1 MEWQIFLSSGLLS
14 LVILTTLATKWRIK
28 LRTGVAAGIVIGL
41 VTSLFVNRIAGY
53 VKYCPFQMLLVIE
66 FLFVILITVIVI
78 ITRFFRDPERVI
90 PQENYVI
97 ISPADGVIRYVQE
110 IKDGQIPTSIKGK
123 SKIPLEEMT
132 KTNILNDGG
141 YLIGIEM
148 SILDVHVNRAP
159 IEGKIIYQKP
169 TRGNFLSLKSLE
181 ALFSNERVTIVIDNG
196 TFKIGIIQI
205 ASRLVRRIV
214 SFLTEGEWVLL
225 GERIGMIKFG
235 SQVDLVI
242 PKLESIK
249 INVKIG
255 DHVKAGSTILCE
267 YGGVD
272 FFI

>member
-1 MEWQIFLSSGLLS
+1 MEWQIFLSSGLIS
-14 LVILTTLATKWRIK
+14 LIILTTLASKWQIK
-28 LRTGVAAGIVIGL
+28 LRTGFAAGTVIGL
-41 VTSLFVNRIAGY
+41 VTGLFVNKIAWY
-53 VKYCPFQMLLVIE
+53 VKDYPFQIVLVIE
-66 FLFVILITVIVI
+66 LLFVILITGIVIV
-78 ITRFFRDPERVI
+78 TRFFRDPERVV
-90 PQENYVI
+90 PQEDNVI
-97 ISPADGVIRYVQE
+97 ISPADGVVRYVQE
-110 IKDGQIPTSIKGK
+110 IKDGQIPTSIKGTN
-123 SKIPLEEMT
+123 KIPLKEMT
-132 KTNILNDGG
+132 KTDIINDGG

-169 TRGNFLSLKSLE
+169 TRGNFLSLKKLE

-196 TFKIGIIQI
+196 TFKIGIVQI

-214 SFLTEGEWVLL
+214 SFLSEGEWVLL
-225 GERIGMIKFG
+225 GERIGMIRFG

-242 PKLESIK
+242 PKLESIR

>member
-14 LVILTTLATKWRIK
+14 LVILATLAIKWGIK
-28 LRTGVAAGIVIGL
+28 LRTGVSAGMVIGL
-41 VTSLFVNRIAGY
+41 TTGLFVHKIAWY
-53 VKYCPFQMLLVIE
+53 VKDCPLLVLLTIE

-78 ITRFFRDPERVI
+78 VTRFFRDPERVI
-90 PQENYVI
+90 PQEDNVI
-97 ISPADGVIRYVQE
+97 ISPADGVIRYIQE
-110 IKDGQIPTSIKGK
+110 IKNGQIPTSVKGK
-123 SKIPLEEMT
+123 DKISLEEMT
-132 KTNILNDGG
+132 KTDVLNDGG

-159 IEGKIIYQKP
+159 IEGKIIHQKP
-169 TRGNFLSLKSLE
+169 TRGNFLSLRSFE

-214 SFLTEGEWVLL
+214 TFLTEGEWVLL

-255 DHVKAGSTILCE
+255 DHVEAGSTILCE